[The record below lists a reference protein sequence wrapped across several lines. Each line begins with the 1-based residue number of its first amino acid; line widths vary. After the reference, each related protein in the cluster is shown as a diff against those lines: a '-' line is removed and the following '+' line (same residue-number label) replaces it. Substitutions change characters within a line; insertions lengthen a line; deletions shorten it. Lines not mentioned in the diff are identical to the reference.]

1 MYQRQKSE
9 YATCGTDSPYR
20 FGLAIRT
27 THQRS
32 GNYYEI
38 YKYEAAVSGYVHQP
52 ENALNELAEV
62 SREQEILFT
71 YGTFDPI
78 IPVEKVKGQLHQLSA
93 DGKLQIQSHE
103 FAKEHTIAGVEEL
116 SLIRDFIRVRGPED

>member
-1 MYQRQKSE
+1 MTMEIAMRYEHR
-9 YATCGTDSPYR
+9 
-20 FGLAIRT
+20 LAGCI
-27 THQRS
+27 
-32 GNYYEI
+32 GI
-38 YKYEAAVSGYVHQP
+38 SGYVHQP
-52 ENALNELAEV
+52 ENALNELAKV

-93 DGKLQIQSHE
+93 DGNLQIDSHE